1 LKEKRVIGGSGFEE
15 EKRGDIG
22 RKESEQRRCCVGMGC
37 VELSQSNTPT
47 KGKRFLLIKIFLQ
60 RIQNN
65 SFF

>member
-1 LKEKRVIGGSGFEE
+1 LKEKEKKLTIVEREE
-15 EKRGDIG
+15 SDRRKKR
-22 RKESEQRRCCVGMGC
+22 RYRNQRRCCVGMGC